1 MRMLSSISSIP
12 PSFFILVS
20 HTYIST
26 LDKAK
31 IIYHKTLP
39 QDRRIALA
47 TELGAT
53 LEQAITLGKQTTDL
67 RQLKIAV
74 NFTDKIDKREVTA
87 HSYFDTLSA
96 LAGKE
101 ALPPLD
107 WVAHNV
113 WRGTSSSKMDNI
125 AAFGE
130 DLCVIDM
137 LGADYDDT
145 RVDLGIAILPN
156 TLKANNLLGHR
167 TSLSAPPATV
177 PRAQQQNGVT
187 RQGEV
192 WQRIMPTKKQSEI
205 IREDHHGGF
214 ISGSLLDEV
223 RDFTLAQ
230 DFCFCL
236 CLFSLALSFSRFS
249 CFSRFPRNPSWFTS
263 AGTR

>member
-1 MRMLSSISSIP
+1 
-12 PSFFILVS
+12 
-20 HTYIST
+20 
-26 LDKAK
+26 
-31 IIYHKTLP
+31 
-39 QDRRIALA
+39 
-47 TELGAT
+47 
-53 LEQAITLGKQTTDL
+53 
-67 RQLKIAV
+67 
-74 NFTDKIDKREVTA
+74 
-87 HSYFDTLSA
+87 
-96 LAGKE
+96 
-101 ALPPLD
+101 
-107 WVAHNV
+107 
-113 WRGTSSSKMDNI
+113 MDNI

-167 TSLSAPPATV
+167 TSLSAPPVTV

-187 RQGEV
+187 RQSEV
-192 WQRIMPTKKQSEI
+192 WQRIMPAQKTSEI

-223 RDFTLAQ
+223 RDFSLAQ
-230 DFCFCL
+230 ECCFCFCL
-236 CLFSLALSFSRFS
+236 FSLVLLLSRFS